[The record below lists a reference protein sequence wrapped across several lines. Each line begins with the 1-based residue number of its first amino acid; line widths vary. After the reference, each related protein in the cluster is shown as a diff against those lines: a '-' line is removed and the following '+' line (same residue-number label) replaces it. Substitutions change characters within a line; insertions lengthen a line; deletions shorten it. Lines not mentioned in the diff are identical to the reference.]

1 MKSYQEKFISIAIQE
16 QALQFGDFTLKSGR
30 QSPYFFN
37 AANMLSAKCIF
48 EVAQCYLECINDNN
62 LSFDC
67 MFGPAYK
74 GIFLGSAI
82 AALMG
87 QSESTISLAFNRK
100 EVKDHGEGGNI
111 IGQIEG
117 AVLIID
123 DVLSAGTAAKEAI
136 NTVEQSGTQPAKY
149 VLVGLDRQEK
159 GQGEL
164 SARTELESQFD
175 IKVLSIISLDTLI
188 DYIDSDRTLDAS
200 LSAMR
205 DYRQVWGA

>member
-1 MKSYQEKFISIAIQE
+1 M
-16 QALQFGDFTLKSGR
+16 
-30 QSPYFFN
+30 
-37 AANMLSAKCIF
+37 
-48 EVAQCYLECINDNN
+48 
-62 LSFDC
+62 
-67 MFGPAYK
+67 
-74 GIFLGSAI
+74 
-82 AALMG
+82 
-87 QSESTISLAFNRK
+87 
-100 EVKDHGEGGNI
+100 
-111 IGQIEG
+111 
-117 AVLIID
+117 
-123 DVLSAGTAAKEAI
+123 LSAGTAAKEAI

>member
-1 MKSYQEKFISIAIQE
+1 
-16 QALQFGDFTLKSGR
+16 
-30 QSPYFFN
+30 
-37 AANMLSAKCIF
+37 
-48 EVAQCYLECINDNN
+48 
-62 LSFDC
+62 

-82 AALMG
+82 ATLMG

-117 AVLIID
+117 DVLIID

-136 NTVEQSGTQPAKY
+136 NTVEQSGAQPAKY

-164 SARTELESQFD
+164 SARTELESQFN